1 MVNMELATAKQR
13 QADLKQE
20 LSAYQKKADE
30 LEKLYKAQDQLLGN
44 KLFKTQFGN
53 NSAINDLLGFWL
65 EQSFGYLMC
74 LAEDFS
80 SIKRLLLAAIF

>member
-13 QADLKQE
+13 HADLKQE

-30 LEKLYKAQDQLLGN
+30 LEKLYKVQDQLLGN

-53 NSAINDLLGFWL
+53 NFAINDLLGFLL
-65 EQSFGYLMC
+65 EQSFGYLIV
-74 LAEDFS
+74 FG
-80 SIKRLLLAAIF
+80 

>member
-53 NSAINDLLGFWL
+53 NSAINDVLGFDWNKAL
-65 EQSFGYLMC
+65 G
-74 LAEDFS
+74 
-80 SIKRLLLAAIF
+80 I